1 MGDATLTTE
10 LGRILVT
17 GGSGFVGANL
27 VTELLDRGHR
37 VRSFDRA
44 PSPLPTQPRLQTV
57 IGDTT
62 DHDDVTAAVAD
73 IDTVFHTAAVID
85 LMGGASATAEYR
97 TALPACR
104 RVPFARP
111 AFGAGATR
119 RCSANSSRA

>member
-1 MGDATLTTE
+1 MGDASLTTA
-10 LGRILVT
+10 LGHVLVT

-44 PSPLPTQPRLQTV
+44 PSPLPAHPRLQAV
-57 IGDTT
+57 IGDIT

-97 TALPACR
+97 TALAAC
-104 RVPFARP
+104 
-111 AFGAGATR
+111 
-119 RCSANSSRA
+119 